1 MADLFADGFES
12 GDLSAWSSAATD
24 EGKLSV
30 TEAAALHGTY
40 GMAIFIDDTTLKYV
54 QDDTPDSET
63 RYRCRFYI
71 DPNTITIPDT
81 TGFDV
86 QMGVQSGTGV
96 SRVWLLYSEGIGYQI
111 HAGIRDDA
119 NTWFNTSDYPITD
132 APHCIEVDWKAATGA
147 GQNNGYISL
156 WIDGV
161 FKETYNS
168 VDNDTKAIT
177 SVWLEARY
185 MTEGTSGTF
194 YLDDF
199 ASNNDGNE
207 IGVISDTADFVYAGI
222 ATGAEFTYSGSA
234 TTEVG
239 FSYAGTGSFTYS
251 GTATIIYSKNYLT
264 VGSGSLAFS
273 GSAVIIIGLTY
284 VGQTGK
290 WSGLGMGTYWDYESD
305 YDTLLAN
312 GFTELRIDIPNYE
325 ETTWLAYSKTAVI
338 SAVGKGARVIW
349 GVSTGVTLTSS
360 NWSAYATAVESAAT
374 WAQANGVFEFQI
386 GNELEQRV
394 DGTTLTVTQL
404 RTNLKALATSVQA
417 IFINGNVSYPTS
429 EDYINGWVSA
439 GKGNIDFLSLNVYI
453 YDDVGWKWQI
463 DTMFGAFGANG
474 TYITEFNIDG
484 DNVNHYSEDEAV
496 QAAGVTEMIDYIRA
510 AGMTRAIFFTWH
522 DLGSFTL
529 GVVKTDDT
537 YRLLWWSLLDSG
549 GSSFKFSGSA
559 TQSYGYNFNTV
570 AEGSFG
576 YSGAG
581 SYIVGFS
588 SVASGSF
595 DFSGAGVCVL
605 GFAYIGSGSL
615 TYSGT
620 ATAYIDT
627 RHYIISAS
635 GSVGFSGA
643 ASCIL
648 GFSCTASG
656 SFGYSGAAITTIG
669 LAYSGSGSL
678 DFSGTATQL
687 HSKYYLYTG
696 AGTSFAYSG
705 TASQI
710 HGYNFNTSGAGSFN
724 FSGEAVCY
732 KELGYVGTGSF
743 AFSGTATQSY
753 TFNYSCVASG
763 SFAFS
768 GVGTYLLGFSYVTS
782 GSLVFSG
789 VGTYELGISYVGSGS
804 FNYSGVAVYSY
815 DTEIPPEDFIYTGTG
830 GILFSGSAVVEAF
843 NFISIGSGSFAY
855 SGIAVQ
861 TYTYN
866 YLYSASG
873 ILTYSGIARVVTRY
887 NWTKV
892 NKVKDDWTKVSK
904 SKGDWIKVEK
914 E

>member
-620 ATAYIDT
+620 A
-627 RHYIISAS
+627 
-635 GSVGFSGA
+635 
-643 ASCIL
+643 
-648 GFSCTASG
+648 
-656 SFGYSGAAITTIG
+656 
-669 LAYSGSGSL
+669 
-678 DFSGTATQL
+678 
-687 HSKYYLYTG
+687 
-696 AGTSFAYSG
+696 
-705 TASQI
+705 SQI

>member
-439 GKGNIDFLSLNVYI
+439 GKGDLDLLSLNVYI

-615 TYSGT
+615 T
-620 ATAYIDT
+620 
-627 RHYIISAS
+627 
-635 GSVGFSGA
+635 
-643 ASCIL
+643 
-648 GFSCTASG
+648 
-656 SFGYSGAAITTIG
+656 
-669 LAYSGSGSL
+669 
-678 DFSGTATQL
+678 
-687 HSKYYLYTG
+687 
-696 AGTSFAYSG
+696 YSG

>member
-86 QMGVQSGTGV
+86 QMGVQGGTGV

-620 ATAYIDT
+620 A
-627 RHYIISAS
+627 
-635 GSVGFSGA
+635 
-643 ASCIL
+643 
-648 GFSCTASG
+648 
-656 SFGYSGAAITTIG
+656 
-669 LAYSGSGSL
+669 
-678 DFSGTATQL
+678 
-687 HSKYYLYTG
+687 
-696 AGTSFAYSG
+696 
-705 TASQI
+705 SQI
-710 HGYNFNTSGAGSFN
+710 HGYNFNTSGSGSFN

-873 ILTYSGIARVVTRY
+873 ILTYSGIARVVTRC

>member
-30 TEAAALHGTY
+30 TEAAVLHGTY

-620 ATAYIDT
+620 A
-627 RHYIISAS
+627 
-635 GSVGFSGA
+635 
-643 ASCIL
+643 
-648 GFSCTASG
+648 
-656 SFGYSGAAITTIG
+656 
-669 LAYSGSGSL
+669 
-678 DFSGTATQL
+678 
-687 HSKYYLYTG
+687 
-696 AGTSFAYSG
+696 
-705 TASQI
+705 SQI
-710 HGYNFNTSGAGSFN
+710 HGYNFNTSGSGSFN

-873 ILTYSGIARVVTRY
+873 ILTYSGIARVVTRC